1 MSSQLNIP
9 KKLRKKVDDELHS
22 GESIKWIGQPV
33 PRFFTASAIGS
44 LLFGIPW
51 TSFALFWMYGASG
64 FRLPNLRTGLQPQHF
79 FALFGLPFVLVG
91 FGMLSSPLWTWQ
103 AARDTVYL
111 VTDERVITIQG
122 GKTTTIKS
130 YLPEKLDGIY
140 RNERNDGT
148 GDVIIEIRRWKDSDG
163 DQRQEEIGFIGI
175 RNPREVENILKQ
187 LAQNNS

>member
-22 GESIKWIGQPV
+22 GESIRWIGQPV
-33 PRFFTASAIGS
+33 PRFFTTSAIGS

-122 GKTTTIKS
+122 GKATTIKS

>member
-22 GESIKWIGQPV
+22 GESIRWIGQPV

-122 GKTTTIKS
+122 GKATTIKS